1 MIVPGYSLAAA
12 LFPGKDDISDMERAA
27 LSFRLSI
34 VVVPLV
40 GLILNFTPWGIRLE
54 PIPATLTLF
63 VVACVFVAQYRR
75 SEIPANNRFSVTYL
89 SAKQIDLV
97 TFLKSY
103 DRLDQLIILVLIILI
118 LCSSLVLAAVVY
130 IS

>member
-1 MIVPGYSLAAA
+1 
-12 LFPGKDDISDMERAA
+12 
-27 LSFRLSI
+27 
-34 VVVPLV
+34 
-40 GLILNFTPWGIRLE
+40 
-54 PIPATLTLF
+54 
-63 VVACVFVAQYRR
+63 
-75 SEIPANNRFSVTYL
+75 VTYL